1 MTEKDEADPTT
12 RLLVALVSY
21 MLMLLVLLAGVIFP
35 FSEPGVALWE
45 KICIPIATF
54 LLAGWL
60 GYKLRDDFNYLAYR
74 LEEKFRRK
82 KK

>member
-1 MTEKDEADPTT
+1 MTEKDETDPTT

-21 MLMLLVLLAGVIFP
+21 MLTLLVLLAGVTFP
-35 FSEPGVALWE
+35 LSEPGVPLWE
-45 KICIPIATF
+45 KICIPIAT
-54 LLAGWL
+54 LLLVGWSA
-60 GYKLRDDFNYLAYR
+60 YKLRDDFNYLAYR